1 MGALVRSAGLTV
13 SRGLHDANGKRAVR
27 CLLWDAKTESL
38 ASQRLQRLQRLTN
51 VDPCGLAGADIENT
65 TSATSASPGG
75 DETRLQTLQTLKTQ
89 RLHPEGG
96 VVVRNADIADIADVF
111 CGADS
116 KTGAPDTTPGAANW
130 VDELGRLEAVSR
142 AVSDSVRAEASG

>member
-1 MGALVRSAGLTV
+1 M
-13 SRGLHDANGKRAVR
+13 
-27 CLLWDAKTESL
+27 
-38 ASQRLQRLQRLTN
+38 
-51 VDPCGLAGADIENT
+51 
-65 TSATSASPGG
+65 
-75 DETRLQTLQTLKTQ
+75 KTQ

-130 VDELGRLEAVSR
+130 VDELEKLEAVSR
-142 AVSDSVRAEASG
+142 AVSDSVAPVSDSVGDDKVPGPATCSGCKHLSDTAFCSVTRGHRYARQARCDKYER